1 MFDLVGAAQESSTRR
16 GSRVEGGTLAYL
28 LDKRGNQIDL
38 GLQGLTLGR
47 DEANDVVMP
56 DDMQVSRVH
65 AKIAQRNGQWLL
77 VDLRSRNGS
86 FVNTRPIHEHPLR
99 DGDQLCFGSQV
110 FSFISGLDP
119 RATETASSVEFLDP
133 KLTERE
139 RSVLQLV
146 SDGLTDKEIAARLG
160 ISVNTVRSHLDRIA
174 GKTGLRK
181 RSELTRLAIDLNS
194 GGR

>member
-1 MFDLVGAAQESSTRR
+1 LISSKFESE
-16 GSRVEGGTLAYL
+16 GEGGTLAYL
-28 LDKRGNQIDL
+28 LNERGNRIDL
-38 GLQGLTLGR
+38 GLHGVTLGR
-47 DEANDVVMP
+47 DGASDVVMP

-65 AKIAQRNGQWLL
+65 ARIAQRNGQWIL
-77 VDLRSRNGS
+77 VDLESRNGS
-86 FVNTRPIHEHPLR
+86 YVNGRLIHEHPLR

-110 FSFISGLDP
+110 FYFGSGLDP
-119 RATETASSVEFLDP
+119 LATEAANSVEFQDP

-139 RSVLQLV
+139 HIVLQLI
-146 SDGLTDKEIAARLG
+146 SDGLTDKEIALRLG

-181 RSELTRLAIDLNS
+181 RSELTRLAIGLRP

>member
-1 MFDLVGAAQESSTRR
+1 
-16 GSRVEGGTLAYL
+16 LAYL
-28 LDKRGNQIDL
+28 LDKRGSRIEL
-38 GLQGLTLGR
+38 GLRGVTLGR
-47 DEANDVVMP
+47 DEGNDVVMP

-65 AKIAQRNGQWLL
+65 AKIAQRNGQWILA
-77 VDLRSRNGS
+77 DLGSRNGS
-86 FVNTRPIHEHPLR
+86 FVNTRLIHEHPLR

-110 FSFISGLDP
+110 FSFVSGPDP
-119 RATETASSVEFLDP
+119 HATEAASSVEFHDP

-139 RSVLQLV
+139 HSVLQLV
-146 SDGLTDKEIAARLG
+146 SDGLTDKEIAVRLD

-181 RSELTRLAIDLNS
+181 RSELTRLAISLKF

>member
-1 MFDLVGAAQESSTRR
+1 
-16 GSRVEGGTLAYL
+16 LAYL
-28 LDKRGNQIDL
+28 VDMHGNRIDL
-38 GLQGLTLGR
+38 GLRGVTLGR
-47 DEANDVVMP
+47 DEANDVVVP

-65 AKIAQRNGQWLL
+65 ATIAQRNGQWAL
-77 VDLRSRNGS
+77 VDLESRNGS
-86 FVNTRPIHEHPLR
+86 YVNGRLIHEHPLR
-99 DGDQLCFGSQV
+99 DGDQLRFGNQV
-110 FSFISGLDP
+110 FSFVSGLDP
-119 RATETASSVEFLDP
+119 LATEAASSLEFHDP

-139 RSVLQLV
+139 HGVLQLV

-181 RSELTRLAIDLNS
+181 RSELTRLAISLKR